1 MISTRGSG
9 NSCILVGMQDHFT
22 YTSFKVSESRR
33 NVTLFYELVHK
44 DIPVVFGETF
54 SFEVPLPDCYE
65 IDQVLRALHLAC
77 GLSYYKIFLPPTVS
91 QPYHM
96 DESEAVFWNSVMRGG
111 LGEFLYVN
119 KLDPAR
125 LAQFSA
131 TDGTRHEKSQS
142 LELRRTAMLGIG
154 GGKDSIVAGEAL
166 RASGVS
172 TDGFV
177 MASGEALGQSAAVA
191 DVMNIPLHIVS
202 RQLDTQLLQMQEEN
216 GAYKGHIP
224 ISLIFGL
231 VGSLLALSLN
241 ASYVVVANEASASIP
256 SAEWA
261 GEPVN
266 HQWSK
271 SFAFES
277 SLQNYLHEHVSEQLT
292 YFSAIRPLGS
302 VGVAKAF
309 VKFPQ
314 YFEAFTSDNFVFR
327 IDPAKRPNSRWS
339 LESPKSLSSFML
351 LSPWISEADMLRIFG
366 INFLN
371 ESGLKELF
379 LSLIGLKGEPPLDCV
394 GTPEELAASVHAIVY
409 GQQWPNSSLLAL
421 TDLAKL
427 APRELDSFVSV
438 GNSERFPAEL
448 KIKLLDVLK
457 GFIS

>member
-1 MISTRGSG
+1 
-9 NSCILVGMQDHFT
+9 MQDHFT

-33 NVTLFYELVHK
+33 NVTLFYELVRGGT
-44 DIPVVFGETF
+44 PVVFGETF
-54 SFEVPLPDCYE
+54 TFEVPLPDCYE
-65 IDQVLRALHLAC
+65 VDQVLRALHLAC
-77 GLSYYKIFLPPTVS
+77 GLSYYKIFVPPTLS

-96 DESEAVFWNSVMRGG
+96 DETEAVFWNSVVRGG

-125 LAQFSA
+125 LSKFAASE
-131 TDGTRHEKSQS
+131 GRRHEKSQP
-142 LELRRTAMLGIG
+142 LELQHTAVLGIG
-154 GGKDSIVAGEAL
+154 GGKDSILAGEAL

-172 TDGFV
+172 TEGFV

-191 DVMNIPLHIVS
+191 TVMNIPLHAVS
-202 RQLDTQLLQMQEEN
+202 RQIDPQLLQLQEEK
-216 GAYKGHIP
+216 GAYKGHVP

-231 VGSLLALSLN
+231 VGSLLALSQN

-309 VKFPQ
+309 AKFPQ
-314 YFEAFTSDNFVFR
+314 YFEVFTSDNFVFR

-339 LESPKSLSSFML
+339 LESPKSLSSFIL
-351 LSPWISEADMLRIFG
+351 LSPWISEVDMLRIFG
-366 INFLN
+366 SNFLN
-371 ESGLKELF
+371 EGSLKDLF
-379 LSLIGLKGEPPLDCV
+379 LSLIGLEGEPPLDCV
-394 GTPEELAASVHAIVY
+394 GTAEELAASVHAIVY
-409 GQQWPNSSLLAL
+409 RQQWPDSSLLAL

-438 GNSERFPAEL
+438 GNSERFPAE
-448 KIKLLDVLK
+448 IKLKLLAVLK
-457 GFIS
+457 DFIS